1 MRKDNFLKEFQKI
14 EFDEVSVFLKDLG
27 NGKMKYSLIFTYNNE
42 IRKICEISSKKFLE
56 EFMDNI
62 GYKLNNKKIIKIKN
76 SKIDDVLSFAEIITK
91 DNMTILLMSE
101 IGLNNEY
108 FSEVIEYVGNKNS
121 SFVKEE
127 FEKNIVDNKIDT
139 FVLKETKED
148 DYIEI
153 NENKFQYM
161 ISTMNASRRKEIE
174 NICIMLADF
183 VNKYKGELS
192 DVNRQYMSDTNE
204 CFKVEIT
211 LGKERLK
218 FNNYNSKIDKEDDIK
233 KIIITGKELI
243 SSLEPKIEEIENVI
257 RKNKKLVLEEK

>member
-56 EFMDNI
+56 EFMDNM

-76 SKIDDVLSFAEIITK
+76 SKIDDVLSFAEILTE

-101 IGLNNEY
+101 IGLNNKY

-121 SFVKEE
+121 AFVKEE
-127 FEKNIVDNKIDT
+127 FEKNIANKEIDT
-139 FVLKETKED
+139 FILKETKED
-148 DYIEI
+148 DYFEI

-183 VNKYKGELS
+183 VNKYRGELS

-218 FNNYNSKIDKEDDIK
+218 FDNYNSKIDKEEVIR